1 MDQEARRI
9 LAAAI
14 VEAIE
19 TGNPI
24 APIPAGLGP
33 ADAATGEAIAE
44 EVLDT
49 LGQPPCGLRCVFGPA
64 GSIGLGPMLD
74 ARLMRDGAVLPFSAL
89 RQARVSAAAIGVL
102 GAALDPGAEGPPVLA
117 AIHPA
122 LDVATSRFRDGAAN
136 PWEEAAD
143 LGGLGF
149 VVAGR
154 RGALPDGAIAVSCA
168 VEPQRPRGAPVDLTA
183 GFAAAAAAARR
194 LGGLPAGGLLV
205 LAGLTPPA
213 RPGADETWAARLS
226 GRGRA
231 RAHFAAPPEP

>member
-33 ADAATGEAIAE
+33 ADAPTAEAIAE

-49 LGQPPCGLRCVFGPA
+49 LGQPPCGLRCVFGAA
-64 GSIGLGPMLD
+64 GAMGLGPVL
-74 ARLMRDGAVLPFSAL
+74 ASRLLRDGATLPLSAL

-102 GAALDPGAEGPPVLA
+102 AEPLDPDGEGPPALA

-122 LDVATSRFRDGAAN
+122 LDVATSRFRDGPAN

-154 RGALPDGAIAVSCA
+154 RGAMPVEALAASCA
-168 VEPQRPRGAPVDLTA
+168 VEPQRPRGTPVDMTA
-183 GFAAAAAAARR
+183 AFAAAAAAARR

-205 LAGLTPPA
+205 LAGLTSPA
-213 RPGADETWAARLS
+213 RPGAGETWVARLS

-231 RAHFAAPPEP
+231 RAHFAASPAP

>member
-1 MDQEARRI
+1 MDHEARRI

-24 APIPAGLGP
+24 APLPAGRGP

-49 LGQPPCGLRCVFGPA
+49 LGLAPCGLRCVLAPEGELL
-64 GSIGLGPMLD
+64 LGPMLD
-74 ARLMRDGAVLPFSAL
+74 SRLLRDGAALPLAIL

-102 GAALDPGAEGPPVLA
+102 GEALDPDAEGQPVLA

-122 LDVATSRFRDGAAN
+122 LDIAISRFRDGAAT
-136 PWEEAAD
+136 PGEEAAD

-168 VEPQRPRGAPVDLTA
+168 AEPRRDPESTRP
-183 GFAAAAAAARR
+183 
-194 LGGLPAGGLLV
+194 
-205 LAGLTPPA
+205 
-213 RPGADETWAARLS
+213 
-226 GRGRA
+226 
-231 RAHFAAPPEP
+231 